1 MYGID
6 ISKHNG
12 NINLEPYKKNFV
24 IIRVGYGRFT
34 LDSKFKRNVSEC
46 KRLNIPFGVYH
57 YSYALNV
64 AQAKAEAKAV
74 LKAIK
79 PYKHDIKVGVWFDM
93 EDADGFKSKHG
104 FKFTSANI
112 GGICKAF
119 CDEIS
124 KAGYYAGIYTASSWL
139 HHLKGT
145 CDRYDKWVASWGKD
159 NGKQTTNTKEHG
171 TLQQYTSK
179 PLDKDIMYVD
189 ISHYSKGR
197 KAKGKA
203 SKPEKTSGKASK
215 LAVDGSLG
223 TESVKAMQKWLGT
236 TADGI
241 ISGQAE
247 SNKKYMPA
255 CNNSAWQFT
264 SHANK
269 SEKPTGSQAIKALQ
283 KKLGVTADGIMG
295 QVTIKALQKYL
306 KVKVDGYLG
315 ADTAKALQR
324 YLNNR

>member
-12 NINLEPYKKNFV
+12 NINLKPYKKNFV

-34 LDSKFKRNVSEC
+34 LDSMFKRNVSEC
-46 KRLNIPFGVYH
+46 KRLGIPFGVYF

-64 AQAKAEAKAV
+64 AQARAEAKAV
-74 LKAIK
+74 LHAIK

-124 KAGYYAGIYTASSWL
+124 KSGYYAGIYTASSWL

-159 NGKQTTNTKEHG
+159 NGKQTTNTKAHG

-179 PLDKDIMYVD
+179 PFDKDIMYVD

-197 KAKGKA
+197 KAQSKTG
-203 SKPEKTSGKASK
+203 KPEKTSGKASK

-223 TESVKAMQKWLGT
+223 TASVKALQKWLGT
-236 TADGI
+236 TVDGV

-247 SNKKYMPA
+247 SNKKYMSA

>member
-12 NINLEPYKKNFV
+12 NIDLKPYKKQFV
-24 IIRVGYGRFT
+24 IIRVGYGNFT
-34 LDSKFKRNVSEC
+34 LDEKFKRNVEEC
-46 KRLNIPFGVYH
+46 KKLNIPFGVYH
-57 YSYALNV
+57 YSYALNKS
-64 AQAKAEAKAV
+64 QAKEEAEAV

-79 PYKHDIKVGVWFDM
+79 PYKDDIRVGVWFDM

-145 CDRYDKWVASWGKD
+145 CDKYDKWVASWGKD
-159 NGKQTTNTKEHG
+159 NGKQNTNTSLHG

-179 PLDKDIMYVD
+179 PLDKDIMYID
-189 ISHYSKGR
+189 ISHYSKGD
-197 KAKGKA
+197 KPKK
-203 SKPEKTSGKASK
+203 KPEKNNKTN
-215 LAVDGSLG
+215 LIVDGSLG
-223 TESVKAMQKWLGT
+223 TATVKAMQKWLGT
-236 TADGI
+236 TVDGI
-241 ISGQAE
+241 VSGQDK
-247 SNKKYMPA
+247 NYKKYMSA
-255 CNNSAWQFT
+255 CVNGVWKYSD
-264 SHANK
+264 H
-269 SEKPTGSQAIKALQ
+269 PTGSKMIKALQ
-283 KKLGVTADGIMG
+283 KKLNVKPDGIVG
-295 QVTIKALQKYL
+295 QATIKALQRFL
-306 KVKVDGYLG
+306 GVKADGYLG
-315 ADTAKALQR
+315 GDTAKALQR

>member
-12 NINLEPYKKNFV
+12 NINLEPYRKQFV
-24 IIRVGYGRFT
+24 MIRVGYGRFT

-46 KRLNIPFGVYH
+46 KRLNIPFGVYF

-64 AQAKAEAKAV
+64 AQARAEAKAV
-74 LKAIK
+74 LHAIK
-79 PYKHDIKVGVWFDM
+79 PYKHDIRVGVWFDM

-104 FKFTSANI
+104 FKFTSDNI

-124 KAGYYAGIYTASSWL
+124 KSGYYAGIYTASSWL

-145 CDRYDKWVASWGKD
+145 CDKYDKWVASWGKD
-159 NGKQTTNTKEHG
+159 NGKQNTNTKAHG

-179 PLDKDIMYVD
+179 PIDKDIMYVD
-189 ISHYSKGR
+189 ISHYSKAR
-197 KAKGKA
+197 KAKSKT
-203 SKPEKTSGKASK
+203 SKPEKTSGKAS

-236 TADGI
+236 TVDGVV
-241 ISGQAE
+241 SGQAK
-247 SNKKYMPA
+247 SYKAYMTA
-255 CNNSAWQFT
+255 CNNKAWEY
-264 SHANK
+264 K
-269 SEKPTGSQAIKALQ
+269 DKPTGSQMIKALQ
-283 KKLGVTADGIMG
+283 SKLKVKPDGIVG
-295 QVTIKALQKYL
+295 QETTKALQKFL
-306 KVKVDGYLG
+306 GVKVNGKLDTV
-315 ADTAKALQR
+315 TAKAMQK
-324 YLNNR
+324 YLNNGQR

>member
-12 NINLEPYKKNFV
+12 NINLKPYKKNFV
-24 IIRVGYGRFT
+24 IIRVGYGNFT
-34 LDSKFKRNVSEC
+34 LDSMFKRNVEEC
-46 KRLNIPFGVYH
+46 KKLGIPFGVYH

-64 AQAKAEAKAV
+64 AQARAEAKAV
-74 LKAIK
+74 LHAIK

-104 FKFTSANI
+104 FEFSSANI

-124 KAGYYAGIYTASSWL
+124 KSGYYAGIYTASSWL

-145 CDRYDKWVASWGKD
+145 CDKYDKWVASWGKD
-159 NGKQTTNTKEHG
+159 NGKQNTNTKAHG

-179 PLDKDIMYVD
+179 PIDKDIMYVD

-223 TESVKAMQKWLGT
+223 TASVKAMQKWLGESVVN
-236 TADGI
+236 GYI
-241 ISGQAE
+241 GGQSE
-247 SNKKYMPA
+247 RNKKYMPA
-255 CNNSAWQFT
+255 CSDTAWFFAAHPNGAT
-264 SHANK
+264 
-269 SEKPTGSQAIKALQ
+269 TIYALQ
-283 KKLGVTADGIMG
+283 KKLGVKTDGIVG
-295 QVTIKALQKYL
+295 QATIKALQKYL

-315 ADTAKALQR
+315 ADTAKALQK

>member
-12 NINLEPYKKNFV
+12 NIDLKPYKKQFV
-24 IIRVGYGRFT
+24 IIRVGYGNFT
-34 LDSKFKRNVSEC
+34 LDSKFKRNVEEC
-46 KRLNIPFGVYH
+46 KKLNIPFGVYH
-57 YSYALNV
+57 YSYALNKS
-64 AQAKAEAKAV
+64 QAKEEAEAV

-79 PYKHDIKVGVWFDM
+79 PYKDDIKVGVWFDM

-124 KAGYYAGIYTASSWL
+124 KAGYYAGVYTASSWL

-145 CDRYDKWVASWGKD
+145 CDKYDKWIASWGKD
-159 NGKQTTNTKEHG
+159 NGKQNTNTSLHG

-179 PLDKDIMYVD
+179 PLDKDIMYID
-189 ISHYSKGR
+189 ISHYSKGD
-197 KAKGKA
+197 KPKK
-203 SKPEKTSGKASK
+203 KPEKKKKTN
-215 LAVDGSLG
+215 LIVDGSLG
-223 TESVKAMQKWLGT
+223 TATVKAMQKWLGT
-236 TADGI
+236 TVDGV

-255 CNNSAWQFT
+255 CNNTAWRFT

-283 KKLGVTADGIMG
+283 KKLGVTVDGIMG

-306 KVKVDGYLG
+306 KVKADGYLG
-315 ADTAKALQR
+315 TDTAKALQK
-324 YLNNR
+324 YLNRKESGK

>member
-12 NINLEPYKKNFV
+12 NIDLKPYKKQFV
-24 IIRVGYGRFT
+24 IIRVGYGNFT
-34 LDSKFKRNVSEC
+34 LDEKFKRNVEEC
-46 KRLNIPFGVYH
+46 KKLNIPFGVYH
-57 YSYALNV
+57 YSYALNKS
-64 AQAKAEAKAV
+64 QAKEEAKAV
-74 LKAIK
+74 LHAIK
-79 PYKHDIKVGVWFDM
+79 PYKHDIRVGVWFDM
-93 EDADGFKSKHG
+93 EDADGYKSKHG

-145 CDRYDKWVASWGKD
+145 CDKYDKWVASWGKD
-159 NGKQTTNTKEHG
+159 NGKQNTNTSLHG

-179 PLDKDIMYVD
+179 PLDKDIMYID
-189 ISHYSKGR
+189 ISHYSKDR

-223 TESVKAMQKWLGT
+223 TASVKAMQKWLGT
-236 TADGI
+236 TVDGV

-247 SNKKYMPA
+247 NNKKYMSA

-283 KKLGVTADGIMG
+283 KKLGVTADGIVG

-315 ADTAKALQR
+315 SDTAKALQK

>member
-12 NINLEPYKKNFV
+12 DINLKPYKNNFV

-46 KRLNIPFGVYH
+46 KRLNIPFGVYF

-64 AQAKAEAKAV
+64 AQARAEAKAV
-74 LKAIK
+74 LHAIK

-104 FKFTSANI
+104 FKFTSENI

-159 NGKQTTNTKEHG
+159 NGKQNTNTKAHG

-189 ISHYSKGR
+189 ISHYSKG
-197 KAKGKA
+197 GKPKK
-203 SKPEKTSGKASK
+203 SHKTK

-236 TADGI
+236 TVDDVV
-241 ISGQAE
+241 SGQAK
-247 SNKKYMPA
+247 SYKAYMTA
-255 CNNSAWQFT
+255 CNNKAWEY
-264 SHANK
+264 K
-269 SEKPTGSQAIKALQ
+269 EKPTGSQMIKALQ
-283 KKLGVTADGIMG
+283 SKLKVKTDGIVG
-295 QVTIKALQKYL
+295 QETTKALQKFL
-306 KVKVDGYLG
+306 GVKVNGKLDTV
-315 ADTAKALQR
+315 TAKAMQK
-324 YLNNR
+324 YLNNGH

>member
-12 NINLEPYKKNFV
+12 NINLKPYKKNFV

-34 LDSKFKRNVSEC
+34 LDSMFQRNVSEC
-46 KRLNIPFGVYH
+46 KRLNIPFGVYF

-64 AQAKAEAKAV
+64 AQARAEAKAV
-74 LKAIK
+74 LHAIK

-104 FKFTSANI
+104 FKFTSENI

-159 NGKQTTNTKEHG
+159 NGKQNTNTSKHG

-179 PLDKDIMYVD
+179 PIDKDIMYVD

-203 SKPEKTSGKASK
+203 SK

-223 TESVKAMQKWLGT
+223 TASVKAMQKWLGT
-236 TADGI
+236 TVDGVV
-241 ISGQAE
+241 SGQAK
-247 SNKKYMPA
+247 SYKVYMTA
-255 CNNSAWQFT
+255 CNNKAWEY
-264 SHANK
+264 K
-269 SEKPTGSQAIKALQ
+269 EKPTGSQMIKALQ
-283 KKLGVTADGIMG
+283 SKLKVKTDGIVG
-295 QVTIKALQKYL
+295 QETTKALQKFL
-306 KVKVDGYLG
+306 GVKVNGKLDTV
-315 ADTAKALQR
+315 TAKAMQK
-324 YLNNR
+324 YLNNGQR